1 MKYLF
6 TQLRK
11 PIPGDSQKYDFSV
24 SLKAFAIR
32 NTEFET
38 LTVF

>member
-1 MKYLF
+1 MKCLF
-6 TQLRK
+6 TELIK
-11 PIPGDSQKYDFSV
+11 PTPGDSQQYDFSV

-32 NTEFET
+32 NTKFET